1 MGRIVLGD
9 IRNQVQH
16 CDGGSVALCLRL
28 EDGCALEWGI
38 DMSRSRP
45 QLLGADVDLLLLV
58 VFGDH
63 ASQLVVDLHLLLG
76 RGFQRTSILLPFP
89 LKHLL
94 NILWAR
100 DGLRH
105 VFISNPTDVRRE
117 QVVVLQMLLHP
128 WLASRKI
135 GEVLGDFWDIRED
148 RGDNLGTCLL
158 LVDCGNIRDFF
169 GY

>member
-9 IRNQVQH
+9 IRNHVNH
-16 CDGGSVALCLRL
+16 CHGGSVALCLRL
-28 EDGCALEWGI
+28 EDGCAVEWGI

-45 QLLGADVDLLLLV
+45 HLLLGADVDLLLLV

-63 ASQLVVDLHLLLG
+63 ASQLFVDLHLLLT

-89 LKHLL
+89 LKHLF
-94 NILWAR
+94 NILWAT

-117 QVVVLQMLLHP
+117 QVVVLQMLSHL
-128 WLASRKI
+128 
-135 GEVLGDFWDIRED
+135 
-148 RGDNLGTCLL
+148 
-158 LVDCGNIRDFF
+158 
-169 GY
+169 